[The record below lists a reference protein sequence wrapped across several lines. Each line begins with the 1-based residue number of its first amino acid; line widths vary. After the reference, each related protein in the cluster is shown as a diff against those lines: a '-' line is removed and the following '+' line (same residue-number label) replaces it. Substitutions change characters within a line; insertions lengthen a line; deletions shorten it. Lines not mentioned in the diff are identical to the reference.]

1 MMKEALR
8 SLRNSPANALFFA
21 MTFFLTTAL
30 LFSYFHM
37 AAAVSDGMP
46 EVYYDMN
53 HLADLFQMLE
63 KGNAGNLMMV
73 FIVIMCAVDL
83 VFANDFF
90 VKNKAREIGVRLMCG
105 ATYIQLAAYLLI
117 QTAVLMAVTIPLGIA
132 AGYSLVV
139 WMRSLLDIT
148 IPLDGYAWMEF
159 ISVMVMIVFWTT
171 ALNCSFA
178 YKSGAVLLAGGNM
191 NALMR
196 KEMPYGL
203 RKTRFMEAVYDVVG
217 VIAALFPLVQFYY
230 GGIGLAVGMVIGC
243 VGLDRVLVHIVVP
256 LLTRHNRKRG
266 TRSTAS
272 VLRSGFLRRD
282 ILFSK
287 FTVYLFLTD
296 ILVLL
301 AMMTRDNSPLEASLV
316 RISYVC
322 ICILQAMTIL
332 FRLAT
337 DISTRHTQYRILD
350 RIGTDETIRKAVPVQ
365 ETVLYG
371 LFLLLVVL
379 FYGGVASVFILQAGS
394 LQVKDIIFS
403 AVTAVVPA
411 MLCLA
416 ILCVYNRRETGNEAV
431 RIGL

>member
-1 MMKEALR
+1 MKEALR
-8 SLRNSPANALFFA
+8 SLKNGAANALFFA

-30 LFSYFHM
+30 LFAYFHM

-63 KGNAGNLMMV
+63 KGNAGNLMLV

-83 VFANDFF
+83 IFSNDFF

-132 AGYSLVV
+132 AGYGLIV
-139 WMRSLLDIT
+139 WMRNLLDIA

-196 KEMPYGL
+196 KEKPYGL
-203 RKTRFMEAVYDVVG
+203 RKTRFMEAVYNVLG
-217 VIAALFPLVQFYY
+217 VIAALLPLVQFYY
-230 GGIGLAVGMVIGC
+230 GGIGMAVGMVIGC
-243 VGLDRVLVHIVVP
+243 IGLDRVLVHIAVP
-256 LLTRHNRKRG
+256 LLTRHNRKRA
-266 TRSTAS
+266 TRSTAA
-272 VLRSGFLRRD
+272 VVRGGFLRRD

-296 ILVLL
+296 VLVLL
-301 AMMTRDNSPLEASLV
+301 AMMTRENSPLEDSLV

-337 DISTRHTQYRILD
+337 DISTRHIQYRILD
-350 RIGTDETIRKAVPVQ
+350 QIGTDEVIRKTVPVQ
-365 ETVLYG
+365 EILLYG
-371 LFLLLVVL
+371 IFLLLILL
-379 FYGGVASVFILQAGS
+379 FYGGIASVFILQAGS
-394 LQVKDIIFS
+394 LNAGDIVFS
-403 AVTAVVPA
+403 AVSAVVPA
-411 MLCLA
+411 VTALV
-416 ILCVYNRRETGNEAV
+416 ILCVYNRRETGNEAI